1 MAQRG
6 GAGVKETDEDD
17 EESSEDEKPGFE
29 DPHGTLGELMARA
42 NLTSLDLLSPMRRA
56 DNRTKERLYYRQN
69 AHWTAAGHAV
79 AADELHDFLI
89 ERGLVAGA
97 TAASAP

>member
-1 MAQRG
+1 
-6 GAGVKETDEDD
+6 
-17 EESSEDEKPGFE
+17 
-29 DPHGTLGELMARA
+29 MARA